1 MPSQIFDW
9 LPPDGARLL
18 LVLFLSFLIGL
29 EREEHKGASAKFAFG
44 GVRTFPIIGMIGYGM
59 AMLSGEQL
67 LPMAVGFVVVGAFL
81 LMSYWHKV
89 ASGGLAG
96 VTTEMSGLT
105 VYLVGAL
112 VYAGHLWIATS
123 LCVAGVFLLQL
134 KAGLESLTRHIAPD
148 DILTFTKFL
157 LLTAVILPIVPN
169 QGYTDFNL
177 NPFKTWLV
185 VVAVSAVSYG
195 SYVLQRMTQ
204 GRGGVMLTALLGGAY
219 SSTVTTVALAR
230 RSQSE
235 AHAHLFAGGILL
247 ASAMMYFRLA
257 ILVSLFNRQ
266 LMLLLGPPFLALA
279 AAGGGAAWLWSR
291 RKGGGSKNVN
301 SKSDPSNPL
310 ELRAALLFALLFV
323 AMLVI
328 TRLTI
333 LYLGESGVYV
343 LAGIMGVTDVDPFII
358 GVTNQAGDFTPLRV
372 AASAIVIAAASNN
385 AAKGIYAY
393 VLSSKRARIESLG
406 LLLGLALL
414 GLLPLLLW

>member
-1 MPSQIFDW
+1 
-9 LPPDGARLL
+9 
-18 LVLFLSFLIGL
+18 
-29 EREEHKGASAKFAFG
+29 
-44 GVRTFPIIGMIGYGM
+44 
-59 AMLSGEQL
+59 
-67 LPMAVGFVVVGAFL
+67 
-81 LMSYWHKV
+81 
-89 ASGGLAG
+89 
-96 VTTEMSGLT
+96 
-105 VYLVGAL
+105 
-112 VYAGHLWIATS
+112 
-123 LCVAGVFLLQL
+123 
-134 KAGLESLTRHIAPD
+134 
-148 DILTFTKFL
+148 
-157 LLTAVILPIVPN
+157 
-169 QGYTDFNL
+169 
-177 NPFKTWLV
+177 
-185 VVAVSAVSYG
+185 
-195 SYVLQRMTQ
+195 
-204 GRGGVMLTALLGGAY
+204 MLTALLGGAY

-279 AAGGGAAWLWSR
+279 ATGGVAAWLWSR

-385 AAKGIYAY
+385 AAKGVYAY